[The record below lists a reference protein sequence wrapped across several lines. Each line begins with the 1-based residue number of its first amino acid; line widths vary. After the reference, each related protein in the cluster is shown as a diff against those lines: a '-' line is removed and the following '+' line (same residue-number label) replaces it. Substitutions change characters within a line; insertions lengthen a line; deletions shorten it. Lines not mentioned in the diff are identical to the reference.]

1 MNVNFLSIKFH
12 TNWLFFILSIN
23 LFYYISSNKIVLPF
37 FTKTYP
43 FDPNDEFKFIFKNEI
58 YTTLEVGTP
67 SKKVELYLT
76 TRTPFFIIKYNNSFP
91 EYYKNFSSSTYKY
104 YDTSSIYYFNDDVLK
119 RGIHSGEKIFLQNS
133 FNDKDKIEIP
143 NLDFIYGTDY
153 KGDSKRH
160 MGVLG
165 IQFLSTSSNYDKEV
179 NFINTLKR
187 NRLISNYIWNLNYT
201 SDNSGY
207 LVIGEYPHSFNEK
220 KYNKEYLNQ
229 INVHQE
235 GAQKVVWN
243 LFFDNITYGETKLN
257 EHRTGKFAP
266 QYGVIFG
273 PLIFDRLITKEFFE
287 EYINNKKCE
296 RKTYDNKHDYYV
308 CDEDINLSKFK
319 SIEFKAKGLSE
330 KNFTLTKDD
339 LFLKKN
345 GKLYFLMA
353 FGRKW
358 KWQYS
363 WTLGKPFMKKYNF
376 LFDQDGKQILY
387 YNKVETPRDTITQ
400 IFESKTFLYFLYG
413 GIGVLLIVIGFL
425 VYYLV
430 RILKE
435 RKKKLYEL
443 EDEYDYVE
451 NNGDK
456 NNSVND
462 AFKFEGE
469 PDENKFGF

>member
-1 MNVNFLSIKFH
+1 
-12 TNWLFFILSIN
+12 
-23 LFYYISSNKIVLPF
+23 
-37 FTKTYP
+37 
-43 FDPNDEFKFIFKNEI
+43 
-58 YTTLEVGTP
+58 
-67 SKKVELYLT
+67 
-76 TRTPFFIIKYNNSFP
+76 
-91 EYYKNFSSSTYKY
+91 
-104 YDTSSIYYFNDDVLK
+104 
-119 RGIHSGEKIFLQNS
+119 
-133 FNDKDKIEIP
+133 
-143 NLDFIYGTDY
+143 
-153 KGDSKRH
+153 
-160 MGVLG
+160 
-165 IQFLSTSSNYDKEV
+165 
-179 NFINTLKR
+179 
-187 NRLISNYIWNLNYT
+187 
-201 SDNSGY
+201 
-207 LVIGEYPHSFNEK
+207 
-220 KYNKEYLNQ
+220 
-229 INVHQE
+229 
-235 GAQKVVWN
+235 
-243 LFFDNITYGETKLN
+243 LN

-319 SIEFKAKGLSE
+319 SIEFKAKGLYE

-353 FGRKW
+353 FGRKG

-435 RKKKLYEL
+435 RKKTLYEL
-443 EDEYDYVE
+443 EDEYVYVE

-469 PDENKFGF
+469 ADENKFGF